1 MSRFVFLVSADGALM
16 PVLCAVLRPLGL
28 IVVSREVA
36 GFKGFRS
43 FFAAGA
49 GVIVNCLFRAG
60 CGGLEVCFA
69 RILLIEVMRMT
80 KCGFY
85 DISADGAGLRSRFGC
100 RRAGGMC
107 HYVLFV
113 SADGALMPMLCRV
126 G

>member
-28 IVVSREVA
+28 IAVSREVA

-49 GVIVNCLFRAG
+49 GVILNCLFRAG

-85 DISADGAGLRSRFGC
+85 DISANGASLRCCFGSC
-100 RRAGGMC
+100 CTGNMRR
-107 HYVLFV
+107 YIFLI
-113 SADGALMPMLCRV
+113 SADGALMPMVCFV